1 MRDEATCLLKKG
13 VETLLSLPKDVT
25 IRVLSHYDTDGVTA
39 AAIVCETLYR
49 RGYNF
54 HVTLLKH
61 PFEEELT
68 KMREEGNE
76 FVILLDMGSGQI
88 DMVKEFGCPSLVLDH
103 HHPVSKSTV
112 FDSIVHI
119 NSNLVG
125 FDGNYE
131 ACGASMSYLFAKTV
145 DENNVDLSPFAVTGA
160 IGDRQHL
167 GGFRGL
173 NKTIFEEA
181 VSTKRLKI
189 EGNRLKVMGKKIV
202 EEITLSV
209 DPYYTSLSGRKGEAE
224 KFLRYLSLE
233 PNKRYSELS
242 LGEKKKLHSALILN
256 LLRNNL
262 QPEVVDTVVQQRY
275 VSDSLPDDLDRFSE
289 VLDACGKSG
298 ETGLALAVCLS
309 DGEKYQKAVKVE
321 QSYRE
326 LLLEHLKSLEEGELK
341 ENRSIQYFFAPKAS
355 IGSVLSGIVMN
366 YFPYKGKPV
375 FSLSSK
381 NGNIHVSCRAT
392 RALVKQGIDLAAVM
406 RKVASRVDGTGG
418 GHKIAAGG
426 TFKNI
431 KEDELIKII
440 DEQVVQQRKRT

>member
-1 MRDEATCLLKKG
+1 MQDKATCLLKKG
-13 VETLLSLPKDVT
+13 VEILLSLPKGVT
-25 IRVLSHYDTDGVTA
+25 IRVLSHYDADGVTA
-39 AAIVCETLYR
+39 AAIACETLYR

-61 PFEEELT
+61 PFKEELT
-68 KMREEGNE
+68 KVKEEGNE

-88 DMVKEFGCPSLVLDH
+88 DMVKEFGCPSIILDH
-103 HHPVSKSTV
+103 HHPVSKEPV
-112 FDSIVHI
+112 FDSVIQV
-119 NSNLVG
+119 NANLVG

-160 IGDRQHL
+160 IGDKQHL

-173 NKTIFEEA
+173 NKTVFEEA

-189 EGNRLKVMGKKIV
+189 EENRLKVMGKRIV

-209 DPYYTSLSGRKGEAE
+209 DPYYTSLSGRRDEVE
-224 KFLRYLSLE
+224 RFLQRLLLG

-242 LGEKKKLHSALILN
+242 SGEKKKLHSALILN

-262 QPEVVDTVVQQRY
+262 QPEVIDTVVQQRY
-275 VSDSLPDDLDRFSE
+275 ISDSLPDDLDRFSE

-309 DGEKYQKAVKVE
+309 DGERYQRAVKVE
-321 QSYRE
+321 QGYRE
-326 LLLEHLKSLEEGELK
+326 LLLEHLKSLEDGGLR
-341 ENRSIQYFFAPKAS
+341 ENSSIQYFFAPKAS

-426 TFKNI
+426 TFRNI
-431 KEDELIKII
+431 KEDELVEII
-440 DEQVVQQRKRT
+440 DEEVTRQRKRT